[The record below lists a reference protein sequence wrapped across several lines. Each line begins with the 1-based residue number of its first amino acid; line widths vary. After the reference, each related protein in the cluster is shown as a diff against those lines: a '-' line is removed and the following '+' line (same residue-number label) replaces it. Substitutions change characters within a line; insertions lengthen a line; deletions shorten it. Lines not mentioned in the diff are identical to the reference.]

1 MTIQENNGIIQGSQ
15 NNIPSDSFSIIPKG
29 QEKRQEFYA
38 QLNRFINLGFEI
50 EAAKDAQKAILQQLF
65 DSKDVDCKKGDY
77 NRRVKK
83 LVAQHLE
90 DKAKQ
95 EEALAEDV
103 LADWSIAKN
112 HLV

>member
-1 MTIQENNGIIQGSQ
+1 MTNQENNGIMQGSQ
-15 NNIPSDSFSIIPKG
+15 NNVPSDSFSIIPKG
-29 QEKRQEFYA
+29 QEKRQDFYA

-50 EAAKDAQKAILQQLF
+50 EAAKDAQKTILQQLF
-65 DSKDVDCKKGDY
+65 DSKDVDLPKGDF
-77 NRRVKK
+77 NKRVKK

>member
-1 MTIQENNGIIQGSQ
+1 MTNQENNGIIQGSQ
-15 NNIPSDSFSIIPKG
+15 NNASDSFSIIPKG
-29 QEKRQEFYA
+29 QEKRQDFYA

-65 DSKDVDCKKGDY
+65 DSKDVDISKGEHSK
-77 NRRVKK
+77 RVKK

>member
-1 MTIQENNGIIQGSQ
+1 MTNQENNGIIQGSQ
-15 NNIPSDSFSIIPKG
+15 NNASDSFSIIPKG
-29 QEKRQEFYA
+29 QEKRQDFYA
-38 QLNRFINLGFEI
+38 QLNRFINLGFET

-65 DSKDVDCKKGDY
+65 DSKDVDCKKGLY
-77 NRRVKK
+77 NQRVKK